1 MVAEFLP
8 ASAMGRIRPGQ
19 TARLRLEGFP
29 WAQYGRLAGT
39 VSSVGSEIRGGRVRV
54 ELAVRPNPAS
64 PIPLQHGLPGAVE
77 VEVERLAPVSLVLR
91 AAGRLVAGPGSA
103 LSSQAPRTEP

>member
-1 MVAEFLP
+1 
-8 ASAMGRIRPGQ
+8 
-19 TARLRLEGFP
+19 
-29 WAQYGRLAGT
+29 